1 MSWTDEAWLRMAL
14 DAMRTTF
21 GNDPH
26 LKRDM
31 IQFLLDEGFWDKDTL
46 KSWEAATARFNDCL
60 NPNKAQFFKVS
71 EVWALMK
78 RFDRPQLFLAM
89 ADDLGYEVRKIPT
102 EARRLACLE
111 RIANAYESCERSVGG
126 AQAELQRLSSPQ
138 EVQRGGGG
146 GSTIAGR
153 AHFSLDAAAEAELP
167 PAAREGCL

>member
-1 MSWTDEAWLRMAL
+1 MSWTDEVWLRTAL

-26 LKRDM
+26 QKKEM
-31 IQFLLDEGFWDKDTL
+31 IDFLLDEGFWDKESL

-89 ADDLGYEVRKIPT
+89 AEDLGYEVRKIPT
-102 EARRLACLE
+102 ETRRQLLLE
-111 RIANAYESCERSVGG
+111 RIATAYESCQHSVGG
-126 AQAELQRLSSPQ
+126 AQAELQRLTAP
-138 EVQRGGGG
+138 ETQRAGGGG
-146 GSTIAGR
+146 NINGK
-153 AHFSLDAAAEAELP
+153 AHFSLGPDPALDLP